1 MTQSTT
7 NIHRTDLDSE
17 TYRSQAPDPVGDQAH
32 QMPGSDR
39 SLALLFVRYVVPALL
54 VCSAFVLF
62 AFEPNETGLE
72 GWAMLM
78 GSGLSVALV
87 NALYR
92 LGVSGEA
99 ERAAEEAARA
109 FLDEHG
115 YWPDEAPAAD
125 VA

>member
-7 NIHRTDLDSE
+7 NIHQTDLDSE

-62 AFEPNETGLE
+62 AFEPNETGLA

-78 GSGLSVALV
+78 GSGLSVARLV
-87 NALYR
+87 TTRCTR
-92 LGVSGEA
+92 LGSACGPP
-99 ERAAEEAARA
+99 RTPSR
-109 FLDEHG
+109 
-115 YWPDEAPAAD
+115 
-125 VA
+125 